1 MGTPS
6 FMAPEQASGLEVT
19 AATDVFALGQTAAFA
34 ALGRPLYGD
43 GSAISV
49 LYRIVHSE
57 PDLSLLP
64 EPLRPLLARCLTAD
78 PVERPTP
85 AEVVEWCRQRLEA
98 DSDAGGAP
106 VVWQDITG
114 PEVTV
119 PAGAGADCGDRAAL
133 DRRSAT
139 AGRTAD
145 AGGPE
150 GTQAAHLSG
159 HVRRCDGWRPAPGG
173 SRLDGHGRE
182 GRAGSPGRCGCHD
195 ISHGPGRRIVRVPVG
210 FGTGLLV
217 GRL

>member
-1 MGTPS
+1 VIDFGIAVAADGTAYTATGGTMGTPS

-64 EPLRPLLARCLTAD
+64 EPLRPLLGRCLTAD

-119 PAGAGADCGDRAAL
+119 PAPVPEPTAVIGQPLIGAPQPPAGRPTREDRKARRRRISLVTSAGVTGGALLLAAL
-133 DRRSAT
+133 AWTVMD
-139 AGRTAD
+139 GK
-145 AGGPE
+145 GGL
-150 GTQAAHLSG
+150 G
-159 HVRRCDGWRPAPGG
+159 
-173 SRLDGHGRE
+173 
-182 GRAGSPGRCGCHD
+182 
-195 ISHGPGRRIVRVPVG
+195 
-210 FGTGLLV
+210 
-217 GRL
+217 